1 MDQEMKARGFRRW
14 EMALLLGVAVA
25 LLAGTWLSGQQA
37 ALSNRVVRI
46 HVIGAS
52 DSEED
57 QAVKLL
63 VRDAVLEQ
71 AQPWLEGVSSPEE
84 AQAVLMSHLAE
95 LAQVGSQVAGVAVTA
110 SVEENIWF
118 PTKVYQ
124 DFSLPAGR
132 YTALRIILG
141 EGKGQNWWCV
151 VFPPLCMGAVSE
163 TEAKLAGGF
172 SENQVRLIT
181 GENEGYVVKFRLLE
195 WWNKFIEKR

>member
-1 MDQEMKARGFRRW
+1 MDQAKKNRTLKRW
-14 EMALLLGVAVA
+14 ELALLLGVAAA

-37 ALSNRVVRI
+37 ALADRVVRL

-63 VRDAVLEQ
+63 VRDAVLEK

-84 AQAVLMSHLAE
+84 AQAILAAHLSE
-95 LAQVGSQVAGVAVTA
+95 LAQIGSQVAGVTVTA
-110 SVEENIWF
+110 SLEENAWF
-118 PTKVYQ
+118 PTKEYQ

-132 YTALRIILG
+132 YTALKLTLGKG
-141 EGKGQNWWCV
+141 EGRNWWCV

-172 SENQVRLIT
+172 SENQVRMIT

-195 WWNKFIEKR
+195 WWNRLIDRG

>member
-1 MDQEMKARGFRRW
+1 MNQSKRNSVLKRW

-37 ALSNRVVRI
+37 ALSERVVRL

-63 VRDAVLEQ
+63 VRDAVLEA

-84 AQAVLMSHLAE
+84 AQAILMAHLTE
-95 LAQVGSQVAGVAVTA
+95 LAQIGSQVAGVTVTA
-110 SVEENIWF
+110 SVEQDAWF
-118 PTKVYQ
+118 PTKEYQ

-132 YTALRIILG
+132 YTALKITLG
-141 EGKGQNWWCV
+141 EGAGQNWWCV

-163 TEAKLAGGF
+163 TEARLAGGF

-195 WWNKFIEKR
+195 WWNKLMDKG

>member
-1 MDQEMKARGFRRW
+1 MDQAKKNGTLKRW
-14 EMALLLGVAVA
+14 ELALLLGVAVA

-37 ALSNRVVRI
+37 ALSDRVVRL

-84 AQAVLMSHLAE
+84 AQAVLMAHLPE
-95 LAQVGSQVAGVAVTA
+95 LARVGSQVSGVRVTA
-110 SVEENIWF
+110 SVEENVWF
-118 PTKVYQ
+118 PTKEYQ

-132 YTALRIILG
+132 YTALKITLG
-141 EGKGQNWWCV
+141 EGKGRNWWCV
-151 VFPPLCMGAVSE
+151 VFPPLCMGTVSE
-163 TEAKLAGGF
+163 TEAQLAGGF
-172 SENQVRLIT
+172 SKDQVRLIT

-195 WWNKFIEKR
+195 WWNKLIDKG

>member
-1 MDQEMKARGFRRW
+1 MNNVNKAYRLRRW
-14 EMALLLGVAVA
+14 ELALLLGVAVA

-37 ALSNRVVRI
+37 ALSDRVVRL

-63 VRDAVLEQ
+63 VRDAVLER

-84 AQAVLMSHLAE
+84 AKAILAAHLVE
-95 LAQVGSQVAGVAVTA
+95 LAQIGSQVAGVTVTA
-110 SVEENIWF
+110 SIEEEAWF
-118 PTKVYQ
+118 PTKAYQ
-124 DFSLPAGR
+124 DFALPAGR
-132 YTALRIILG
+132 YTALKLTLG
-141 EGKGQNWWCV
+141 EGNGQNWWCV

-163 TEAKLAGGF
+163 TETRLAGNF
-172 SENQVRLIT
+172 SEEQVRLIT

-195 WWNKFIEKR
+195 WWNRLVNGK

>member
-1 MDQEMKARGFRRW
+1 MDQVKKNGTMKRW

-37 ALSNRVVRI
+37 ALSQRVVRL

-63 VRDAVLEQ
+63 VRDAVLEA

-95 LAQVGSQVAGVAVTA
+95 LAQVGSQVAGVAVVA
-110 SVEENIWF
+110 SMEENVWF
-118 PTKVYQ
+118 PTKEYQ
-124 DFSLPAGR
+124 DFALPAGR
-132 YTALRIILG
+132 YTALKLTLG
-141 EGKGQNWWCV
+141 EGEGRNWWCV
-151 VFPPLCMGAVSE
+151 VFPPLCIGAVSE

>member
-1 MDQEMKARGFRRW
+1 MNQSKRNSALKRW

-25 LLAGTWLSGQQA
+25 LVAGTWLSGQQA
-37 ALSNRVVRI
+37 ALAERVVRL

-63 VRDAVLEQ
+63 VRDAVLDA

-84 AQAVLMSHLAE
+84 AQAILVAHLTE
-95 LAQVGSQVAGVAVTA
+95 LAQIGSQVAGVTVTA
-110 SVEENIWF
+110 SVEQDAWF
-118 PTKVYQ
+118 PTKEYQ

-132 YTALRIILG
+132 YTALKVTLG
-141 EGKGQNWWCV
+141 EGKGRNWWCV

-195 WWNKFIEKR
+195 WWNKLMDKG

>member
-1 MDQEMKARGFRRW
+1 MDQAKKGTLRRW
-14 EMALLLGVAVA
+14 EIALLLGVAVA

-37 ALSNRVVRI
+37 ALSQRVVRL

-57 QAVKLL
+57 QTVKLL

-84 AQAVLMSHLAE
+84 AQAVLIAHLPE
-95 LAQVGSQVAGVAVTA
+95 LAQMGSQVAGVTVTA
-110 SVEENIWF
+110 SVEEDVWF
-118 PTKVYQ
+118 PTKEYQ
-124 DFSLPAGR
+124 DFALPAGR
-132 YTALRIILG
+132 YTALKLTLG
-141 EGKGQNWWCV
+141 EGKGRNWWCV

-181 GENEGYVVKFRLLE
+181 GENEDYVVKFRLLE
-195 WWNKFIEKR
+195 WWNKWIDRG